1 MFCTTCGIEN
11 ENDVRFCYS
20 CGSAIHLSTTQ
31 TPTPRLPHVP
41 PTAAPS
47 VPVDSPQPHRA
58 PDSRPSDPATAGFS
72 GRISSLSATDLSTL
86 RVYVDHLWSGT
97 LGPWTLAQL
106 GKALADGQVA
116 TTSLG
121 HYEGSTERKTVS
133 ELLGSLPAP
142 PPPGRTKR
150 FLGNTEMNVGAILEF
165 VALLLLVGNQ
175 LILFLAFVV
184 AGALL
189 YRSGKRRLDRK
200 AVRVEAASESPGD
213 PLAWTSESKATAPKH
228 APDK

>member
-20 CGSAIHLSTTQ
+20 CGSAVHLPTAE
-31 TPTPRLPHVP
+31 TPTPGLPRVLT
-41 PTAAPS
+41 TAAPS
-47 VPVDSPQPHRA
+47 VPVESPQPHGA
-58 PDSRPSDPATAGFS
+58 LDSRSSDPATVS
-72 GRISSLSATDLSTL
+72 PLSATDLSPI

-116 TTSLG
+116 TTTLG
-121 HYEGSTERKTVS
+121 RYEGSTERKTVS
-133 ELLGSLPAP
+133 ELLASLPTP

-165 VALLLLVGNQ
+165 IALLLLVRDHT
-175 LILFLAFVV
+175 ILFLVFVV
-184 AGALL
+184 AGFLL

-200 AVRVEAASESPGD
+200 AVRVEAASESPDD
-213 PLAWTSESKATAPKH
+213 PLTWTSESEATSRQH
-228 APDK
+228 ASHK